1 MHRFSRCLLVCVVV
15 GSLGLVGCA
24 TVLHSRPEPITIT
37 SEPPEAHVTVT
48 NLWTGQRILQA
59 TTPVVA
65 PLARHAGYM
74 RPGRYEITVEKPG
87 YQLYVIILQAEVEKQ
102 YVGNVAVRG
111 PLGFLVIDPFT
122 GAMYALPSRLHAV
135 LVTADSAGG
144 AGSPQHPIPLH
155 IPVPQEAPP
164 ATMR

>member
-1 MHRFSRCLLVCVVV
+1 DDVENARGPKRGRAPHGQVKRMVMVSTLYAAGPGLLIRSSPMHRLSRCLLVCVVV

-24 TVLHSRPEPITIT
+24 TVLRSRPVPVTIT
-37 SEPPEAHVTVT
+37 SEPPEVHVTVT

-74 RPGRYEITVEKPG
+74 RPARDEIAVEKPG
-87 YQLYVIILQAEVEKQ
+87 YQLYVIILQAELEKQ

-111 PLGFLVIDPFT
+111 PLGF
-122 GAMYALPSRLHAV
+122 
-135 LVTADSAGG
+135 
-144 AGSPQHPIPLH
+144 
-155 IPVPQEAPP
+155 
-164 ATMR
+164 